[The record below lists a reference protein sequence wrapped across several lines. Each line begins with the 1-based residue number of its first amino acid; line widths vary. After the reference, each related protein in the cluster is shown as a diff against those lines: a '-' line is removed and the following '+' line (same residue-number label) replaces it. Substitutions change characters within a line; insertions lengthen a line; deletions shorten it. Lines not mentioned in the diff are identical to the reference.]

1 MKKIIVLSGLV
12 GILMLAG
19 CGAPTE
25 EEVGAV
31 EEVQP
36 AANQSISI
44 HRQGDTIFSTA
55 TYDSAFKYVNKAVD
69 TYGYRVTEKDKDK
82 GYVKAVPAETKP
94 LGTVGQP
101 VLEVMLSDL
110 RSNGIK
116 AKVKVSVD
124 GRYDKRMSEAV
135 ADRMVKRFI
144 EILDQIAA
152 QNRK

>member
-1 MKKIIVLSGLV
+1 MKKAIVLFGLV

-19 CGAPTE
+19 CGAPTD
-25 EEVGAV
+25 EEVDAV
-31 EEVQP
+31 DQVEPV
-36 AANQSISI
+36 ANKTISI
-44 HRQGDTIFSTA
+44 YRQGDTIFSTA

-69 TYGYRVTEKDKDK
+69 VYGYRVTKKDKDQ
-82 GYVKAVPAETKP
+82 GYVKAVPSKTKP

-110 RSNGIK
+110 RNDGIK

-124 GRYDKRMSEAV
+124 GQYDKRMSEAA

-144 EILDQIAA
+144 EILEQIAA